1 MIRPARH
8 TSPSHRFTTVSD
20 DQRATPVEAL
30 FRAVIDLAFRDAAD
44 LPVAGYV
51 SGNLIQLQR
60 MQDEARNWLLSG
72 GRDFV
77 LICDLAGRDPAEVR
91 EQAHKLLGDPD
102 LCAAYAGAPR
112 VGSYRKPR
120 AAPTKGAA
128 T

>member
-1 MIRPARH
+1 MIPLAKH
-8 TSPSHRFTTVSD
+8 TPISERFTATD
-20 DQRATPVEAL
+20 DGQPATPVEGL
-30 FRAVIDLAFRDAAD
+30 FRAVIDLAFRDAAEIRG
-44 LPVAGYV
+44 VGYV
-51 SGNLIQLQR
+51 SGNRTSLQR

-72 GRDFV
+72 GRDFR

-91 EQAHKLLGDPD
+91 EQAHKLLNDPD

-120 AAPTKGAA
+120 AAPTKGVA

>member
-1 MIRPARH
+1 MIPLARR
-8 TSPSHRFTTVSD
+8 TPIQERFTTMED
-20 DQRATPVEAL
+20 GRPATPVEAL
-30 FRAVIDLAFRDAAD
+30 FCAVIDLALRDAAEIRG
-44 LPVAGYV
+44 VGYV
-51 SGNLIQLQR
+51 SGNRTSLQR

-72 GRDFV
+72 GRDFH

-91 EQAHKLLGDPD
+91 EQAERLLNDPE
-102 LCAAYAGAPR
+102 LCAAYAGASR